1 MMSTG
6 DSYFSPLVHKLREM
20 HKRVIGIGVENST
33 SRLLPPACDEF
44 LFYDRLEGVET
55 GDEPAPSRRGRGRSR
70 RGAAPAPTTDA
81 GSTTGSR
88 TPAPET
94 TADTSL
100 LEEPAPAPAP
110 ALEQGDEDR
119 KSTRLNSSHVA
130 ISYAVFCLK
139 KKRMT
144 Q

>member
-1 MMSTG
+1 VVDAIEVAVVRDHSTTLVMCAG
-6 DSYFSPLVHKLREM
+6 DSGFSPLVHKLREM
-20 HKRVIGIGVENST
+20 DERVIGIGVESST

-94 TADTSL
+94 PAD
-100 LEEPAPAPAP
+100 
-110 ALEQGDEDR
+110 
-119 KSTRLNSSHVA
+119 
-130 ISYAVFCLK
+130 
-139 KKRMT
+139 
-144 Q
+144 